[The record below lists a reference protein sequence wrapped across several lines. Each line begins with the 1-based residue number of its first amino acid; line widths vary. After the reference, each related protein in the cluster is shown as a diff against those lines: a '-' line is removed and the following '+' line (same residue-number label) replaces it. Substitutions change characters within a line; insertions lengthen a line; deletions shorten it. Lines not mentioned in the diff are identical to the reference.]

1 MIFKEPAPD
10 CGYKSQT
17 TSPGMCEIHIFASL
31 ELHVYIGS
39 PEVMET
45 YTFRHFCVTFVS
57 LLWGGKTFSLS
68 SYDL

>member
-1 MIFKEPAPD
+1 MTFREPAPD
-10 CGYKSQT
+10 CEYKSQT

-31 ELHVYIGS
+31 GLHVYIGS

-45 YTFRHFCVTFVS
+45 YFPS
-57 LLWGGKTFSLS
+57 LLCGWGGKTFSLP